1 MTAAV
6 VTLVATKQ
14 ENSIANF
21 ASGSFSTDAGTA
33 ADYNIYTGFKPRY
46 VRVMNITDI
55 LMYEWYDGDA
65 NPSAFLTTGST
76 GAVTHSATEA
86 AGITVLGAG
95 AVGDTAVSRV
105 ADPGL
110 IVSSPAEHT
119 NSQGGVIGNGFTL
132 DEDIMVASKSFVW
145 FAIG

>member
-6 VTLVATKQ
+6 VTLGATSQ
-14 ENSIANF
+14 ENSVANF

-46 VRVMNITDI
+46 IRVINITD
-55 LMYEWYDGDA
+55 LLQYEWMVGLT
-65 NPSAFLTTGST
+65 NPGALLTTGST
-76 GAVTHSATEA
+76 GVITNSAVEA

-95 AVGDTAVSRV
+95 AVGDSAVSRV

-119 NSQGGVIGNGFTL
+119 NSQGGVVGNGFTI
-132 DEDIMVASKSFVW
+132 DEDIMVASKSFLW
-145 FAIG
+145 FAMG